1 MTACKV
7 SIIVPVYN
15 TSKYLKNCIDSLLA
29 QTLNEI
35 EIIAVNDGST
45 DKSFEI
51 LKEYQALYPN
61 KVYVYNTE
69 NMGVSHAR
77 NFGVTKSSGQYLW
90 FVDSDDSVEP
100 NACEELYN
108 KATKDNNDL
117 VLFSRYDVNA
127 ETNEKIGNRTFH
139 YNQNF
144 KLSEKPYE
152 FLKLSPFPWNKFI
165 KKELFDSVEF
175 PDKMTFSIITRFRSD
190 F

>member
-139 YNQNF
+139 Y
-144 KLSEKPYE
+144 S
-152 FLKLSPFPWNKFI
+152 KFQI
-165 KKELFDSVEF
+165 KRKA
-175 PDKMTFSIITRFRSD
+175 I
-190 F
+190 

>member
-15 TSKYLKNCIDSLLA
+15 TSEYLKNCIDSLLA

-45 DKSFEI
+45 DNSFQI
-51 LKEYQALYPN
+51 LKEYQALHPN

-69 NMGVSHAR
+69 NKGVSHAR

-90 FVDSDDSVEP
+90 FVDSDDCVEP

-108 KATKDNNDL
+108 KATKDDNDL

-127 ETNEKIGNRTFH
+127 ESGEKIGNLTAH

-144 KLSEKPYE
+144 KVSEKPYE
-152 FLKLSPFPWNKFI
+152 LLI
-165 KKELFDSVEF
+165 
-175 PDKMTFSIITRFRSD
+175 
-190 F
+190 